1 MNITLLLG
9 RLGLVLIGLGL
20 VMGPIADPVHVT
32 VVYATAALLLAYCSA
47 ADLLFAGRDREARV
61 R

>member
-1 MNITLLLG
+1 MNTTPLLQ

-47 ADLLFAGRDREARV
+47 ADLLFAGRDRGVRAR
-61 R
+61 